1 MIARRFLDRVDNIL
15 RGGSSSPWG
24 VAIVCALLYGAV
36 MGSFGGVTG
45 ERTWQVVYS
54 SVKVP
59 LLLGATVALAM
70 PSFVVINALAGVRD
84 DLGLAIR
91 AIVVSQATL
100 AVLLASLA
108 PITLFW
114 YASATDYTTAILFN
128 GLMFGIASFGAQAT
142 LRRLYSPLIARDPR
156 HRGPLRAWVILY
168 AFVGI
173 QMGWT
178 LRPFLGD
185 ENQPLEFF
193 RGGELENAYVI
204 VARMIFRVIGGSM
217 RVELP

>member
-1 MIARRFLDRVDNIL
+1 MIARRWIGRVDDVL
-15 RGGSSSPWG
+15 RGGASSPWG
-24 VAIVCALLYGAV
+24 VAIACALLYGGV

-45 ERTWQVVYS
+45 DRLWQVGYS
-54 SVKVP
+54 AVKVP
-59 LLLGATVALAM
+59 LLLGATVALAL
-70 PSFVVINALAGVRD
+70 PSFVVINALVGVRD

-91 AIVVSQATL
+91 AIVLSQATL
-100 AVLLASLA
+100 AILLASLA

-114 YASATDYTTAILFN
+114 YASSADYTTAILFN
-128 GLMFGIASFGAQAT
+128 GIMFGVASYGAQIA
-142 LRRLYSPLIARDPR
+142 LRRFYAPLIARDSR
-156 HRGPLRAWVILY
+156 HRVTLKIWLILY

-185 ENQPLEFF
+185 VNQPVQFF

-204 VARMIFRVIGGSM
+204 VARMVLRVIT
-217 RVELP
+217 R